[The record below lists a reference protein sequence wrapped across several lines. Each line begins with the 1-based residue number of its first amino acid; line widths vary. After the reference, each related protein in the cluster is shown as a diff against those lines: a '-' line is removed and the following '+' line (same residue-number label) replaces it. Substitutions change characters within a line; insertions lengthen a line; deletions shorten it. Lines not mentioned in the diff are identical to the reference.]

1 MSDRILDLPIS
12 PDVARSLQLG
22 DMVYLRGDAVVTAG
36 FPTHQ
41 RLYACIENATPPP
54 VDFAGR
60 AFLHLG
66 VMSEEHDGTLE
77 ALYVNP
83 TTSTRFNAF
92 MPKIISALGL
102 TIVAGKGGLDESSV
116 AAMRDT
122 GCVYLSMIGG
132 GAPLLTEGIAGVVET
147 GWDDLIAQF
156 RLSRIRLDMFGPL
169 TVAIDAHGNSRYAE
183 LSQAA
188 RAKLPEIM
196 EMLAD
201 RRKGT
206 MGSSKG

>member
-1 MSDRILDLPIS
+1 MGDRILDLPIS
-12 PDVARSLQLG
+12 PDVARSLRLG

-41 RLYACIENATPPP
+41 RLYAGIEKAMPPP
-54 VDFAGR
+54 VDFKGR

-66 VMSEEHDGTLE
+66 AMSEERDGRLE

-92 MPKIISALGL
+92 MPKIISHFGL
-102 TIVAGKGGLDESSV
+102 TIVAGKGGLDDSSV
-116 AAMRDT
+116 AAMRDS

-132 GAPLLTEGIAGVVET
+132 GAPLLTEGIAGVVDT

-196 EMLAD
+196 EMLAY
-201 RRKGT
+201 RRKET
-206 MGSSKG
+206 MRSSKG